1 MASGSSALWTTND
14 SAAPDPTTPQAA
26 PADGLVNGATW
37 ASAAPGYAQSSD
49 QAPADSIFGA
59 VERGFSALTG
69 FLQRE
74 FGALERQFSG
84 ALSSLFD
91 GSPSA
96 GAKPSPPAPARSSAA
111 TPSPYD
117 GIIQQAAVKNQLD
130 PALITA
136 VMGQESGFNADAHS
150 GAGALGLMQLMPDTA
165 KQLGVSDPLD
175 PAQNVDGG
183 ARLLRSL
190 LDQFGGRLDMALAA
204 YNAGPAAVE
213 RYGGIPPYPETQAY
227 VRDVMSAYR
236 AGALSPRS

>member
-1 MASGSSALWTTND
+1 
-14 SAAPDPTTPQAA
+14 
-26 PADGLVNGATW
+26 
-37 ASAAPGYAQSSD
+37 
-49 QAPADSIFGA
+49 
-59 VERGFSALTG
+59 
-69 FLQRE
+69 
-74 FGALERQFSG
+74 
-84 ALSSLFD
+84 
-91 GSPSA
+91 
-96 GAKPSPPAPARSSAA
+96 
-111 TPSPYD
+111 
-117 GIIQQAAVKNQLD
+117 
-130 PALITA
+130 
-136 VMGQESGFNADAHS
+136 MGQESGFNADAHS